1 MISWAVV
8 LLQLAQVLDL
18 PTVTNNPHTTAAD
31 LALGK
36 KLFAARCA
44 GCHGPGGDG
53 GKGANLVVPVL
64 PRATNDLGLYRV
76 IRYGLMDTE
85 MPGSNMTP
93 LEIWQVAAHVK
104 TLGRM
109 EEGRLPGD
117 AGRGGELVRGKA
129 GCMQCHAVG
138 VEGGRVGPSLSDIGS
153 RRGPRYLREKLLE
166 PAKDVPDQ
174 FRLVNVTLKTGQ
186 RVTGIRLNE
195 DNWSIQLRDMK
206 DGLHSFWKDD
216 VAELKEDRRTVM
228 PSYRGRLADGEL
240 NDVVAYLTGLRGN
253 Q

>member
-1 MISWAVV
+1 MISWAVA
-8 LLQLAQVLDL
+8 LLQFAQMLDL
-18 PTVTNNPHTTAAD
+18 PNVTNNPHTTAAD

-53 GKGANLVVPVL
+53 GKGANLAVPTL
-64 PRATNDLGLYRV
+64 PRASDDRGLYRV

-104 TLGRM
+104 TLGRI
-109 EEGRLPGD
+109 EESRLLGD
-117 AGRGGELVRGKA
+117 AGRGFELVHGKA
-129 GCMQCHAVG
+129 GCLQCHAVG
-138 VEGGRVGPSLSDIGS
+138 PQGGRVGPSLSDIGS
-153 RRGPRYLREKLLE
+153 RRGPGYLRDKLLD
-166 PAKDVPDQ
+166 PAADVPDQ
-174 FRLVNVTLKTGQ
+174 FRLVNLTLKSGQ
-186 RVTGIRLNE
+186 RVTGLRLNE
-195 DNWSIQLRDMK
+195 DNWSIQVRDMK
-206 DGLHSFWKDD
+206 DSLHSFWKAD